1 MEGNGPVEGRGEGNG
16 VLAVGDGERAPLDAA
31 AGGGRAMPGRAGRE
45 RRAPGRGGRAPAAAC
60 DMMT

>member
-1 MEGNGPVEGRGEGNG
+1 MEGRGEGNG

-45 RRAPGRGGRAPAAAC
+45 GRAPGAGEERRRRRVI
-60 DMMT
+60 